1 MYRDLQPGAL
11 SGKSRS
17 IANRAAMNGAAMN
30 GAGMNGAAMS
40 CAAAVTLP
48 GTRGAFGPRRVNSG
62 SSNGRAV
69 YQAAPGPVLYSS
81 PSPLPKTETVLQF
94 HSFDASYVAKLC
106 ACDRATQEHFTAYFS
121 ALLQIKLRA
130 RLRSPQAVEDVRQET
145 FARVLA
151 VLKRDGGLRQPERL
165 GAFVNTVCNNILFE
179 QYRAAGRGESLDE
192 ENSPEPAD
200 PGKNALEIA
209 TSKQIAAKVREI
221 LLELP
226 DRDRAL
232 LKAVFLDERDR
243 DEVCSKF
250 GVDREYLRVLL
261 HRAKQGFKQE
271 YIKRM
276 GSPAPLGA
284 EA

>member
-1 MYRDLQPGAL
+1 
-11 SGKSRS
+11 
-17 IANRAAMNGAAMN
+17 
-30 GAGMNGAAMS
+30 MS
-40 CAAAVTLP
+40 CAAATLP
-48 GTRGAFGPRRVNSG
+48 DPRVGFGPRAVASKPSKGHAVYAGGSG
-62 SSNGRAV
+62 SVSGSVPGPTA
-69 YQAAPGPVLYSS
+69 GPVLYSS
-81 PSPLPKTETVLQF
+81 PSLKVETTLEF
-94 HSFDASYVAKLC
+94 HSFDATYVANLC
-106 ACDRATQEHFTAYFS
+106 AGDRITQEHFTKYFTT
-121 ALLQIKLRA
+121 LLQIKLRS
-130 RLRSPQAVEDVRQET
+130 RLRSVQAMEDVRQET

-151 VLKRDGGLRQPERL
+151 VLRRDGGLRQPERL

-192 ENSPEPAD
+192 ENSPEPVD

-209 TSKQIAAKVREI
+209 SSRQIAAKVREI

-226 DRDRAL
+226 ERDRAL
-232 LKAVFLDERDR
+232 LNAVFLEERDR
-243 DEVCSKF
+243 EEVCRKF

-271 YIKRM
+271 YIKRI

>member
-1 MYRDLQPGAL
+1 MYRDLPPGAI
-11 SGKSRS
+11 SGKSR
-17 IANRAAMNGAAMN
+17 
-30 GAGMNGAAMS
+30 AGMNAAAMS
-40 CAAAVTLP
+40 CAAVTLP
-48 GTRGAFGPRRVNSG
+48 GTRNPFGPRRVSSG
-62 SSNGRAV
+62 SSNGRGV
-69 YQAAPGPVLYSS
+69 YQSGSGPVLYSS
-81 PSPLPKTETVLQF
+81 PSPSRKAETVLQF
-94 HSFDASYVAKLC
+94 HSFDAGYVAKLC
-106 ACDRATQEHFTAYFS
+106 AEDRATQEHFTTYFS

-165 GAFVNTVCNNILFE
+165 GAFVNTVCNNVLFE
-179 QYRAAGRGESLDE
+179 QYRAAGRGESLDD

-200 PGKNALEIA
+200 PGKDALEIA
-209 TSKQIAAKVREI
+209 ASRQIAAKVREI

-226 DRDRAL
+226 ERDRAL

-271 YIKRM
+271 YIKRV
-276 GSPAPLGA
+276 GSPAPQGA